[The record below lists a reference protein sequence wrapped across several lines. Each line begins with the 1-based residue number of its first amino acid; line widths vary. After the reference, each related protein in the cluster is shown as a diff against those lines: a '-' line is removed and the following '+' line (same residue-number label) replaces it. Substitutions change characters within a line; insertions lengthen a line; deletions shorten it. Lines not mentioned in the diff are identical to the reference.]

1 MVRSSLFKSG
11 YEMLYAAIPRRE
23 RAATKSILDV
33 GVERLGDLLGA
44 VLLGL
49 ISWAVSPDSTALMLT
64 SAATLGLAG
73 FLISRRLR
81 LGYVQALENSLLSRS
96 LSVIQLADW
105 PVLGGSV
112 LRTVFADGPTP
123 SPIPVTTGVSIRPA
137 ESRAVVD
144 PLVQRTQDLRSSNPE
159 IVRNALRGPLELTL
173 APSVVTLLAWDEVSP
188 DAIDALKKMGSRIT
202 GQLVDA
208 LLDPDQEFAVRRRV
222 PRVLGE
228 FDTQRAADGLVEG
241 LSDVRFE
248 VRFHSGR
255 ALEQLRNRSPQL
267 IVSRETIMKVVERE
281 LQVNP
286 EVARS
291 YRVIDRTTQEPEGT
305 ITIDHVFRLLALI
318 HAREPLQIAYR
329 ALMSGDVY
337 LRRTSLEYLENVLP
351 SPVWQRILP
360 LFEEGAAVAKIG

>member
-1 MVRSSLFKSG
+1 
-11 YEMLYAAIPRRE
+11 
-23 RAATKSILDV
+23 
-33 GVERLGDLLGA
+33 
-44 VLLGL
+44 
-49 ISWAVSPDSTALMLT
+49 
-64 SAATLGLAG
+64 
-73 FLISRRLR
+73 
-81 LGYVQALENSLLSRS
+81 
-96 LSVIQLADW
+96 
-105 PVLGGSV
+105 
-112 LRTVFADGPTP
+112 
-123 SPIPVTTGVSIRPA
+123 
-137 ESRAVVD
+137 
-144 PLVQRTQDLRSSNPE
+144 
-159 IVRNALRGPLELTL
+159 
-173 APSVVTLLAWDEVSP
+173 
-188 DAIDALKKMGSRIT
+188 
-202 GQLVDA
+202 VDA

-318 HAREPLQIAYR
+318 HAREPLQIAHR

-337 LRRTSLEYLENVLP
+337 LKRTSLEYLENVLP